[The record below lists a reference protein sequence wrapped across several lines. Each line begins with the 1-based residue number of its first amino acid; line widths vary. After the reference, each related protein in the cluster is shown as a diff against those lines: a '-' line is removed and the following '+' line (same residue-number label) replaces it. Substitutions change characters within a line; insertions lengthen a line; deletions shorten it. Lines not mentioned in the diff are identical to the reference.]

1 MTSINTTQQAMLQR
15 MATMQAQAQQPLTA
29 PGAQVDSRQSGS
41 FGSVFHATMNA
52 VDRPQ
57 KEAAELATRIETGA
71 SDDLTGA
78 MISAQKASLSFSAL
92 TQVRNKLLNAYDEV
106 MKMPL

>member
-1 MTSINTTQQAMLQR
+1 MTSINTSQQAMLQR
-15 MATMQAQAQQPLTA
+15 MASMQAQAQQPLMA
-29 PGAQVDSRQSGS
+29 PGSQSDPQS
-41 FGSVFHATMNA
+41 SAFGSVFRATMDA

-57 KEAAELATRIETGA
+57 KEAADLATRIETGA

-78 MISAQKASLSFSAL
+78 MIASQKASLSFSAL